1 MLAMSKYEVLF
12 SFADDPPELVVPLLH
27 SKYPQYNLTGLTV
40 TGNLSVFEWRV
51 LGTILHMTLPITPVY
66 ICILALRRGIVRHLV
81 DAVMS
86 SKTRNLHRQLL
97 TALTWQALLPLLYL
111 LAVLS
116 YACGQLGIYNHPL
129 LEHSTFIIAGFIPT
143 LSPISSLYFVRHYR
157 DRLRWVF
164 LRRSSILKESN
175 SREFSTLRD
184 SQSYTRT
191 RTMSLG
197 K

>member
-1 MLAMSKYEVLF
+1 MTDDCDYNALFKLLYFGVTEGYCSTFSRCCNVFKNEKLAPSAANESY
-12 SFADDPPELVVPLLH
+12 
-27 SKYPQYNLTGLTV
+27 
-40 TGNLSVFEWRV
+40 WRSNSSA
-51 LGTILHMTLPITPVY
+51 LP
-66 ICILALRRGIVRHLV
+66 
-81 DAVMS
+81 M
-86 SKTRNLHRQLL
+86 
-97 TALTWQALLPLLYL
+97 YL